1 MTDLEYNKLLF
12 QIGMLKDI
20 ANRYPYKTIENII
33 TQMESIKKEI
43 DKTKA
48 NG

>member
-20 ANRYPYKTIENII
+20 ANRYPYKTIGNII
-33 TQMESIKKEI
+33 QQMESIKKEV

-48 NG
+48 L

>member
-20 ANRYPYKTIENII
+20 ANRYPYKTIDNII
-33 TQMESIKKEI
+33 QQLESIKKEI

-48 NG
+48 L